1 MAASCPND
9 EIVLEERFAAE
20 VKPVQRSELN
30 PAVIKRE
37 LRGERGITHAAKCFP
52 GFSISN

>member
-37 LRGERGITHAAKCFP
+37 LQ
-52 GFSISN
+52 